1 MYSFTVSRIFPS
13 LTHSRKTLLQW
24 LPLWH
29 LGLSLLLA
37 LGLGLLVYG
46 FWFPTPHHM
55 MGGGMRLFWWILGVD
70 VVCGPLLTW
79 LLIRPGKS
87 GRALAVDASLIV
99 CLQLGALGYG
109 VHALAQ
115 ARPLAVVFEVDRFRV
130 ISHADVPEEELSQ
143 AVGTEWFT
151 PWNLQPPRL
160 IGLTKP
166 QALELEAKTASVQA
180 ALQGVDAAQ
189 RPVRWQDF
197 ALSRADV
204 LERARPLQAL
214 RARYPLDVA
223 LIDAAVERAAGNRNA
238 PLLWLPLV
246 GRRTADWVVLID
258 PATASLVSY
267 IPLDGFF

>member
-1 MYSFTVSRIFPS
+1 MNCSTVSSTFSS
-13 LTHSRKTLLQW
+13 LTQSQKKLLQW

-29 LGLSLLLA
+29 LGLSALLA
-37 LGLGLLVYG
+37 LGLALLVYG
-46 FWFPTPHHM
+46 FWFPTPHHQ
-55 MGGGMRLFWWILGVD
+55 MGGGMRLFWWMLGVD

-87 GRALAVDASLIV
+87 VRALAVDASLIA
-99 CLQLGALGYG
+99 CLQLGALIYG
-109 VHALAQ
+109 VHTLSH

-130 ISHADVPEEELSQ
+130 ISHADVPEDELSQ
-143 AVGTEWFT
+143 AIGGEWFT
-151 PWNLQPPRL
+151 PWNLQPPRV
-160 IGLTKP
+160 IGLTKL
-166 QALELEAKTASVQA
+166 QTQGLEAKAASVQA

-189 RPVRWQDF
+189 RPVRWQDY

-204 LERARPLQAL
+204 LERARPLEAL
-214 RARYPLDVA
+214 RARYPLDTA
-223 LIDAAVERAAGNRNA
+223 LIDAAVERAVGNRNA

-258 PATASLVSY
+258 PTTAALVSY